1 MRSWLEKTHIEIMHP
16 ADNGKKCV
24 AVERFVRTLKN
35 NDAPWK
41 K

>member
-16 ADNGKKCV
+16 AYNGKKCV

-35 NDAPWK
+35 NDAP
-41 K
+41 

>member
-35 NDAPWK
+35 NDAP
-41 K
+41 